1 MENKLHP
8 HHLNDK
14 GIMNLSK
21 HQHQIRLN
29 PTEEQLLSEL
39 LNTLTDEQRESLIGI
54 DREGRTGYR
63 NHSGRKPTPKS
74 LILRRAIQIGLPQ
87 VLSDTHPK

>member
-1 MENKLHP
+1 MAHKLHT
-8 HHLNDK
+8 HDSNNE

-29 PTEEQLLSEL
+29 PAEEALLAEL
-39 LNTLTDEQRESLIGI
+39 VGTLTDEQREALINI
-54 DREGRTGYR
+54 DRQGRAGYR
-63 NHSGRKPTPKS
+63 NHSGRKPTAKS

-87 VLSDTHPK
+87 VLGADQPN

>member
-1 MENKLHP
+1 
-8 HHLNDK
+8 
-14 GIMNLSK
+14 MNLSK

-29 PTEEQLLSEL
+29 PSEESLLNEL
-39 LNTLTDEQRESLIGI
+39 LNSLTDEQRESLITL

-74 LILRRAIQIGLPQ
+74 LILRRAIQIGLPL
-87 VLSDTHPK
+87 VLSDDQPK

>member
-1 MENKLHP
+1 MAHKLHT
-8 HHLNDK
+8 HDSK

-29 PTEEQLLSEL
+29 PAEEMLLEEL
-39 LNTLTDEQRESLIGI
+39 VITLTDAQREALINI
-54 DREGRTGYR
+54 DRQGRTGYR
-63 NHSGRKPTPKS
+63 NHSGRKPTAKS

-87 VLSDTHPK
+87 VLRADQPK